1 MKTAISTLYLLLVLI
16 SPAIAGDTTVV
27 YKSGILVSV
36 FVGLCA
42 LIVVAQLVPV
52 LMMIVGFIK
61 GSVAAAYKKEAP
73 AVESAPKGN

>member
-16 SPAIAGDTTVV
+16 SPAMAGDTTVV

-36 FVGLCA
+36 FVGICG

-61 GSVAAAYKKEAP
+61 GSVAAAYKQEAP